1 MKKENIF
8 ISVIGMGY
16 VGLPLA
22 NELSKYF
29 NVTGYDTN
37 IKKIKNLKR
46 SIDSNKELKKI
57 NKRLFFTS
65 KINHIKK
72 CNVYILCLPTPVN
85 SQKKPD
91 LKLIKVALK
100 SLNSIY
106 NYGDTIIL
114 ESTYYPGA
122 TMELIK
128 TCFKKKSEDLNIG
141 YSPERINPGDKVNTI
156 TKITKIISSNNIETL
171 KLMKKIYGSINNN
184 NIFEA
189 ESIEVA
195 EAAKLIENVQRD
207 LNIGLVNEL
216 TKIFDRLNLSV
227 HSVLEAANTKWNFL
241 NFKPGLVGGHCIGV
255 DPYYLKYICKKINF
269 EPKVFMSARNTNEKM
284 TKFYYEKISRYI
296 ATKDKILFLGLS
308 FKENTNDLRNSKNL
322 ELLEM
327 LSKKNKIYYYDP
339 MVNLIEKTGENVIK
353 FKKQYYDVVILSVP
367 HKNIFK
373 FIKNNLN
380 NILKTNGYFIDLNN
394 NYKFINKQKYKYIK
408 L

>member
-1 MKKENIF
+1 
-8 ISVIGMGY
+8 
-16 VGLPLA
+16 
-22 NELSKYF
+22 
-29 NVTGYDTN
+29 
-37 IKKIKNLKR
+37 
-46 SIDSNKELKKI
+46 
-57 NKRLFFTS
+57 
-65 KINHIKK
+65 
-72 CNVYILCLPTPVN
+72 
-85 SQKKPD
+85 
-91 LKLIKVALK
+91 
-100 SLNSIY
+100 
-106 NYGDTIIL
+106 
-114 ESTYYPGA
+114 
-122 TMELIK
+122 
-128 TCFKKKSEDLNIG
+128 
-141 YSPERINPGDKVNTI
+141 
-156 TKITKIISSNNIETL
+156 
-171 KLMKKIYGSINNN
+171 
-184 NIFEA
+184 
-189 ESIEVA
+189 
-195 EAAKLIENVQRD
+195 
-207 LNIGLVNEL
+207 
-216 TKIFDRLNLSV
+216 
-227 HSVLEAANTKWNFL
+227 
-241 NFKPGLVGGHCIGV
+241 V

-296 ATKDKILFLGLS
+296 APKDKILFLGLS